1 MLGYRHEEEPIQ
13 GGPMEAKKVIA
24 VALAG
29 SLILGGSVTFAKDQE
44 GVNAGGMGEME
55 NHPTQN
61 QQEKKKKKSVNKH
74 KKKKA
79 TKKTTTAELA
89 QPETAAIPP
98 SK

>member
-1 MLGYRHEEEPIQ
+1 
-13 GGPMEAKKVIA
+13 MEAKKVIA

-44 GVNAGGMGEME
+44 GVNAGVMGEME

-61 QQEKKKKKSVNKH
+61 QQEKQKKKSVNKH

-79 TKKTTTAELA
+79 AKKTTTAELA